1 MRRTFMVS
9 IGIAVLV
16 CTTAWHAHA
25 TGRYS
30 ATEPTSHPKTK
41 GVPPTTGSTAPTIA
55 MTDTAGQ
62 TFSLSNLRG
71 RVVVL
76 EWTNYECP
84 YVSRHYASGNMQA
97 VQRQAIAS
105 GATWITIF
113 SSAPGKQGYLDARGA
128 DYFTAQKNASPSRK
142 VLDPSGVV
150 GRSFGART
158 TPHLLSTRAAPSSTQ
173 VLSTTSL
180 ALWFPKAHPLAIT
193 CLKHSPPMHAVK
205 RPPCARQR
213 PMGVRLNIEG
223 LLGSRLSESQSNGP

>member
-158 TPHLLSTRAAPSSTQ
+158 TPHMFVIDARGTILYAGAIDDQPRAVVPEGTPTRNYVLEALAANARGQTPS
-173 VLSTTSL
+173 VRTTAAYGCS
-180 ALWFPKAHPLAIT
+180 
-193 CLKHSPPMHAVK
+193 VK
-205 RPPCARQR
+205 Y
-213 PMGVRLNIEG
+213 
-223 LLGSRLSESQSNGP
+223 